1 MLTNKVVSLFK
12 TKEISRKILFVIG
25 IFIIFRIMAVIPLAE
40 INQQALRLFMQDFE
54 VLHIA
59 DLLAG
64 GALFRFSI
72 VMLAL
77 GPYITAVIGLQLLTL
92 VSSKLKKMNEEEGEV
107 GRQKFNQIGRILT
120 VPIAMLQGFGMLSFL
135 QGEGILLFAN
145 NLALFLGVL
154 TVTAGAVFLMWLG
167 ELITEKGIGNGI
179 SLLIFAGIISMLGLA
194 IRDLIRGWVPADI
207 PIYILFLILG
217 LIIVAS
223 VILINEA
230 RRNIPILYAK
240 RMRGTRIHGGTS
252 TYLPLAVN
260 PAGVMPIIFA
270 MTIFALPSMIA
281 VFLRRFDNIRAVEIG
296 TMIEAFFAR
305 PMVIIIFIFIL
316 VFLFTYFYTTV
327 TFNPKKVSENLQKTG
342 GYIPGIR
349 PGKPTSNY
357 LSFVLNRILVLGAIF
372 LGVIAI
378 LPMAIGMFFEGLIPF
393 HFLLGGTGILIVVSV
408 ILETMKQVKS
418 QLQMR
423 DYDTF

>member
-40 INQQALRLFMQDFE
+40 INQQALGLFMQDFE

-135 QGEGILLFAN
+135 QGEGVLLFAN

-179 SLLIFAGIISMLGLA
+179 SLLIFAGIISMLGFA

-378 LPMAIGMFFEGLIPF
+378 LPMATGMFFEGLIPF